1 MATTEATAPT
11 TPTRQRYVPVVG
23 KRLRRLLVVVLGLF
37 ALLGVNS
44 VYLVTVSL
52 TQWATGNTYE
62 NYFYQW
68 MFLGHLGLGLLIIL
82 PVVAFGI
89 LHLRNAWN
97 RPNRRAVRAGLGL
110 FVTSLV
116 VLGTGILLTRAFLD
130 LKDERVRAVLFWV
143 HAISPL
149 AAVWLFVLHR
159 LAGRRIRWR
168 VGLGWAAVAGVF
180 ALAMT
185 VLHSQDPRRWDV
197 EGPAASEQYFFPSL
211 ARTATGKFIPARTLM
226 NEAYCRDCHEDIHEQ
241 WRYSVHRLASFN
253 NPAYG
258 ASVRESRQVLA
269 RRDGTARASRFCAGC
284 HDLVPFFSGEF
295 EDPRFDDPD
304 YDLAADPMGSAGI
317 TCTGCHAITNINS
330 VRGNADYTIEEPIH
344 YPFTFTDNPFLKW
357 VNEQLVKANPGF
369 HKKTFLKP
377 LHRTPEFCGA
387 CHKVHLPVEVND
399 YKFLRG
405 QNHYDSFLLS
415 GVSGHGV
422 SSFYYPDRA
431 EPNCN
436 GCHMPL
442 AASDDFGA
450 RLFET
455 DPDAPLHGELAVHD
469 HMFAAANTAV
479 PSLLGAPE
487 SVIDAHRQFL
497 QGVMRVDL
505 FGIKDGGTISGKLTA
520 PLELEI
526 PTLRPGASYLVEA
539 VVRTVRIGHFF
550 TQGTADSNEVWLD
563 VRVTSGGAVIGRSGG
578 RAPDGQ
584 VDPWSHFVNAFVL
597 DREGYRID
605 RRNAQ
610 DIFVPLYDH
619 QIPPGAADVVHYL
632 LRVPPG
638 TTGPITVEANLRY
651 RKFDTTYMQFFQG
664 DEFDGNDLPIVTLAS
679 DRVTFPVAGADQV
692 VYNEVSRVPTWER
705 WNDYGI
711 GLLRKGDAGANKGEL
726 RQAEVAFAEVE
737 RAGRPEGPL
746 NRARVYIK
754 EGRLQEAATALDA
767 AAAFDPPA
775 LPWSVAWFTGIVNKQ
790 NGFLDEAIDNFRSIV
805 DMDTAETQRRALDF
819 SRDYRLLNELGQT
832 IFDRAKQRRDEAA
845 QALRR
850 EQLAD
855 AAGWFDQVL
864 TLDPENV
871 TAHYNLALLHGLL
884 GDEQKADHHRTLH
897 AKYKPDDNARDRAV
911 AAARIRYPAA
921 NHAAE
926 AVVVYDLH
934 RDGAYELTPES
945 TRVARHE

>member
-1 MATTEATAPT
+1 
-11 TPTRQRYVPVVG
+11 
-23 KRLRRLLVVVLGLF
+23 
-37 ALLGVNS
+37 
-44 VYLVTVSL
+44 
-52 TQWATGNTYE
+52 
-62 NYFYQW
+62 
-68 MFLGHLGLGLLIIL
+68 
-82 PVVAFGI
+82 
-89 LHLRNAWN
+89 
-97 RPNRRAVRAGLGL
+97 
-110 FVTSLV
+110 
-116 VLGTGILLTRAFLD
+116 
-130 LKDERVRAVLFWV
+130 
-143 HAISPL
+143 
-149 AAVWLFVLHR
+149 
-159 LAGRRIRWR
+159 
-168 VGLGWAAVAGVF
+168 
-180 ALAMT
+180 
-185 VLHSQDPRRWDV
+185 
-197 EGPAASEQYFFPSL
+197 
-211 ARTATGKFIPARTLM
+211 
-226 NEAYCRDCHEDIHEQ
+226 
-241 WRYSVHRLASFN
+241 
-253 NPAYG
+253 
-258 ASVRESRQVLA
+258 
-269 RRDGTARASRFCAGC
+269 
-284 HDLVPFFSGEF
+284 
-295 EDPRFDDPD
+295 
-304 YDLAADPMGSAGI
+304 MGSAGI

-651 RKFDTTYMQFFQG
+651 RKFDTTYMKFFQG